1 VKGGITGIIA
11 PALTKSAIRHAL
23 YSRHTWATTGERIV
37 ALLHCGD
44 YIQGDEFEAAGTSP
58 IEISYRFVGNSG
70 WDEICAYTDEG
81 LLWQRNLQKEQ
92 GLASNR
98 IRLRWGGARIRDRYR
113 AAEWTGTLSYRDTL
127 VNAYAAYGLEHP
139 EEYVR
144 RSGPTEITFRSD
156 TYGDSDA
163 IEMEVSDL
171 EHGIFEVAL
180 KIGSYVKVG
189 SPLDEH
195 PYVHR
200 PEVHWQFTGKELL
213 EQDDLTLQLGGAD
226 LFVAAE
232 RISQQPLP
240 LEVQGSFLLEPRQGR
255 YGFVP
260 LYLMGRQNDDSK
272 AWTSPLF
279 IRHLAV

>member
-1 VKGGITGIIA
+1 
-11 PALTKSAIRHAL
+11 
-23 YSRHTWATTGERIV
+23 
-37 ALLHCGD
+37 
-44 YIQGDEFEAAGTSP
+44 
-58 IEISYRFVGNSG
+58 
-70 WDEICAYTDEG
+70 
-81 LLWQRNLQKEQ
+81 
-92 GLASNR
+92 
-98 IRLRWGGARIRDRYR
+98 
-113 AAEWTGTLSYRDTL
+113 
-127 VNAYAAYGLEHP
+127 
-139 EEYVR
+139 
-144 RSGPTEITFRSD
+144 
-156 TYGDSDA
+156 
-163 IEMEVSDL
+163 
-171 EHGIFEVAL
+171 VAL